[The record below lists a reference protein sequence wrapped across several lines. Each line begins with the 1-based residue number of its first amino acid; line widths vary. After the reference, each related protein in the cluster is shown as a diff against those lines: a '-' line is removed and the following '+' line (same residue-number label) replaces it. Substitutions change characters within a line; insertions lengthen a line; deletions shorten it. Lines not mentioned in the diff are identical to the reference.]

1 VARRGASQ
9 REVRD
14 RRPWR
19 EGADRWGGG
28 ERGQAAAR
36 WHGVG
41 ERPGAAQSEARELER
56 RRDGMV

>member
-19 EGADRWGGG
+19 EGADRWGRG

-41 ERPGAAQSEARELER
+41 ERPGAAQSEARES
-56 RRDGMV
+56 